1 MRKIPQNYDNAY
13 SETSV
18 FEQKPIK
25 VDDFN
30 ETEGK
35 EIKKRV
41 KKRKLK
47 RREVAEQNKLKKETE
62 KNKRKIKTIRKKCGV
77 D

>member
-30 ETEGK
+30 ETEEK

-47 RREVAEQNKLKKETE
+47 RREVAGQNKLKKETE